1 MMGPIVEG
9 LICLKRIRIMEKD
22 LVLNKKL
29 LELRATL
36 PSVILSD
43 HFLLRPDMARN
54 YSEHQKENFQKDVA
68 WILSFLAESVWAG
81 QPILFEEFISW
92 LKTFLTS
99 VRVPMKDVV
108 ESLELIRHR
117 INMTCSPEEIIIIN
131 STIDKAI
138 YILRS
143 ENQKISIPALDNHL
157 SPLAI
162 NYLENILKGNRNNSL
177 SLILNEVKS
186 GVHVKE
192 MYLQV
197 FQPVQ
202 YEIGRLWQTNKIS
215 VAQEHYCTGATQLV
229 MAQLY
234 PFLFTG
240 KKKSRKMVTTCVPG
254 ELHEMGARMVTDFF
268 EMDGWDTYY
277 LGANMPIDAVIR
289 FLGDIKP
296 QCLAI
301 SATMTFHVSAVE
313 EMITR
318 IRLSPDVSKD
328 LKIMAGGYP
337 FKVAEGL
344 WKTVGADGYAINA
357 SEAVELAD
365 KFLVA

>member
-1 MMGPIVEG
+1 MGQMEEG
-9 LICLKRIRIMEKD
+9 LICLNHIRIMEKD
-22 LVLNKKL
+22 LELNKKL
-29 LELRATL
+29 KELKSTL
-36 PSVILSD
+36 PGVILSD

-81 QPILFEEFISW
+81 QPVLFEEFVSW
-92 LKTFLTS
+92 LKTYLTS
-99 VRVPMKDVV
+99 VRVPMKDVA

-117 INMTCSPEEIIIIN
+117 INMECSPEEIIIIDSIIN
-131 STIDKAI
+131 KAI
-138 YILRS
+138 NIILS

-157 SPLAI
+157 SPLATD
-162 NYLENILKGNRNNSL
+162 YLENILKGNRNKSL
-177 SLILNEVKS
+177 SLILDEVNR

-268 EMDGWDTYY
+268 EMEGWDTYY
-277 LGANMPIDAVIR
+277 LGANMPIDGVIR
-289 FLGDIKP
+289 FISDVKP
-296 QCLAI
+296 QCLGI

-318 IRLSPDVSKD
+318 IRSAPDISPD

-344 WKTVGADGYAINA
+344 WKTVGADGYAISA
-357 SEAVELAD
+357 MEAVMLAD
-365 KFLVA
+365 KLLVN